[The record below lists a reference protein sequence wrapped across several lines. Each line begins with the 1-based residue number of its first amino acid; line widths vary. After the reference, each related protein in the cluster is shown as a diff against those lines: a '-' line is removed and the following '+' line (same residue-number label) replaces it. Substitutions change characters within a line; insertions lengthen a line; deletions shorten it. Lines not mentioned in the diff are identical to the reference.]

1 MSDVQNRKFAVITG
15 GSSGIGYELAKVLLD
30 NDFDVLL
37 SAEQGLASAA
47 EELRDGTAS
56 VQTVTADLTTFDGNE
71 QLIAAIEG
79 QGRPVDVLALNAG
92 VGVAGSFLETS
103 LDDDLAMVQ
112 LNIGSAL
119 HLAKKLLPPM
129 VASQQGRLLITSS
142 IAAAMPG
149 PYYATYA
156 ASKAFLLS
164 FAEAIR
170 YELRDTGVSV
180 TALQPGP
187 TDTDFF
193 DRAGMQDTPV
203 YDAKKD
209 DPAEVAR
216 EAYDA
221 LMAGREKIVTGSV
234 KNTVQ
239 AATARVMPDAAKAA
253 LHAGQTKPND

>member
-1 MSDVQNRKFAVITG
+1 MSEVQNRRFAVITG

-37 SAEQGLASAA
+37 AA
-47 EELRDGTAS
+47 ERGLESAGHELRGGTAS

-71 QLIAAIEG
+71 QLIAAVEA
-79 QGRPVDVLALNAG
+79 QGKPVDVLALNAG
-92 VGVAGSFLETS
+92 VGVAGPFLATS
-103 LDDDLAMVQ
+103 LDDDLALLQ
-112 LNIGSAL
+112 LNIGSAI

-129 VASQQGRLLITSS
+129 VARQQGRLLITSS

-193 DRAGMQDTPV
+193 DRAGMEDTMV
-203 YDAKKD
+203 ADMKKD
-209 DPAEVAR
+209 QPEDVAR
-216 EAYDA
+216 DGIEALLDGQDHVVA
-221 LMAGREKIVTGSV
+221 HSLRNKIQV
-234 KNTVQ
+234 
-239 AATARVMPDAAKAA
+239 AASKGMPEPAKARM
-253 LHAGQTKPND
+253 HAMMTKEKD

>member
-1 MSDVQNRKFAVITG
+1 MSEVQNRRFAVITG

-37 SAEQGLASAA
+37 AA
-47 EELRDGTAS
+47 ERGLESAGHELRGGTAS

-71 QLIAAIEG
+71 QLIAAVEA
-79 QGRPVDVLALNAG
+79 QGKPVDVLALNAG
-92 VGVAGSFLETS
+92 VGVAGPFLATS
-103 LDDDLAMVQ
+103 LDDDLALLQ
-112 LNIGSAL
+112 LNIGSAI

-129 VASQQGRLLITSS
+129 VARQQGRLLITSS

-193 DRAGMQDTPV
+193 DRARMQDTPV
-203 YDAKKD
+203 YDAKMD

-253 LHAGQTKPND
+253 LHAAQTKPKD

>member
-1 MSDVQNRKFAVITG
+1 
-15 GSSGIGYELAKVLLD
+15 
-30 NDFDVLL
+30 
-37 SAEQGLASAA
+37 
-47 EELRDGTAS
+47 
-56 VQTVTADLTTFDGNE
+56 
-71 QLIAAIEG
+71 
-79 QGRPVDVLALNAG
+79 
-92 VGVAGSFLETS
+92 
-103 LDDDLAMVQ
+103 MVQ
-112 LNIGSAL
+112 LNIGSAI

-129 VASQQGRLLITSS
+129 VARQQGRLLITSS

-193 DRAGMQDTPV
+193 ERAGMQDTPV

-253 LHAGQTKPND
+253 LHARQTKPND